1 MPTEIRG
8 PRPTLVTL
16 TKARLVDG
24 LRETTGLPQQDA
36 TSLIEGL
43 LESMKEALEAGEMVK
58 ISGFGNFVVRT
69 KHARRGRNPHSGEA
83 MTLPGRRVLT
93 FKPSRL
99 LRDSLQ
105 KPEPS

>member
-1 MPTEIRG
+1 MPSESRG
-8 PRPTLVTL
+8 PRVKVVTL

-24 LRETTGLPQQDA
+24 LRESTGLPQQDA
-36 TSLIEGL
+36 LSLIEGL

-58 ISGFGNFVVRT
+58 ISGFGNFVVRA

-83 MTLPGRRVLT
+83 ITLPSRRVLT

-99 LRDSLQ
+99 LRDALQ
-105 KPEPS
+105 KPERS